1 LVTLNY
7 RLGILGFTSTSDDV
21 IPGNMGLWDQNLA
34 LKWVR
39 DNIDAFGGDPNK
51 VCDFVYLKFLNKSI
65 NFLKIINV
73 FYFSDITFASIRKI

>member
-1 LVTLNY
+1 MVTLNY

-51 VCDFVYLKFLNKSI
+51 VCDFVYLNKSI
-65 NFLKIINV
+65 NFLIIINV
-73 FYFSDITFASIRKI
+73 FYFSDITFASIIKI